1 MSRESKRHKERE
13 ERRAERVAPTQMS
26 APTDEK
32 RRTSPGQFL
41 REVRS
46 ELKKVNWPGRR
57 EVINYSIV
65 VLVTTLVLT
74 LLTWGMDWVFS
85 NAVLNLFE

>member
-1 MSRESKRHKERE
+1 MSRESKRHQERE
-13 ERRAERVAPTQMS
+13 ERRAERVATATPSS
-26 APTDEK
+26 APDEK

-41 REVRS
+41 REVRG
-46 ELKKVNWPGRR
+46 ELKKVNWPSRR

-74 LLTWGMDWVFS
+74 LLVWGMDWVFS